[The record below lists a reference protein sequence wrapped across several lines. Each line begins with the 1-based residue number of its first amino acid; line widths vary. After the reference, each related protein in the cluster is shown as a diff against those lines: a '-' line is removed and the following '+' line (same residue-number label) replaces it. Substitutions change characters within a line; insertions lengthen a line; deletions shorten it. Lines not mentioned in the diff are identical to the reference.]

1 MSARCADWPATRSTA
16 ITRRAAGSCRSGF
29 SRDLKSARVNDST
42 IAAQA
47 APTKSD
53 PHHASGDAKA
63 GDAADRIGVEAG
75 QRGEVAAAL
84 DVIAIRTEAWRPR
97 GEQHHALAVQRA
109 LGLPD
114 RIGEID
120 SGGEP
125 EPPLCRQRR
134 Q

>member
-42 IAAQA
+42 IAAEA

-53 PHHASGDAKA
+53 PHNASGDAKA

-75 QRGEVAAAL
+75 QRSEVAAAP
-84 DVIAIRTEAWRPR
+84 DVIAIRNEACRPR
-97 GEQHHALAVQRA
+97 EGQQPAPPAQPTPR
-109 LGLPD
+109 LPA
-114 RIGEID
+114 RLRGHNRRRR
-120 SGGEP
+120 P
-125 EPPLCRQRR
+125 EP
-134 Q
+134 